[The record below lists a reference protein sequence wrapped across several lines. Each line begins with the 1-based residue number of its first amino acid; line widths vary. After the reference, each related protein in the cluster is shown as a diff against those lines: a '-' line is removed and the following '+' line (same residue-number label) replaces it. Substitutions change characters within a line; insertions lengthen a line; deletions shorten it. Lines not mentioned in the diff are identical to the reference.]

1 MPPYQSK
8 IKEQDEEL
16 RMKYKKLIEK
26 MTLQEKAS
34 LMSGKDFWQTMDIKR
49 LGINSI
55 FLSDGPHGIRKQAAA
70 ADHLGLNP
78 SIPATC
84 FPTAATVANSWDE
97 ELGQKLGEAL
107 GEEAVALKVNVVLG
121 PGVNMKRNPLCGRNF
136 EYFSEDPYLAGKMA
150 ASYIRGIQSK
160 GISACVKH
168 FCANNQEERR
178 MSIDTIVDER
188 TLREIYLTAFEIAIK
203 EGKTKA
209 LMSSYNMLNGE
220 YTNENIHLMRDILR
234 GEWQYDGCVVTDWGG
249 SNDRVA
255 GLFAGNELE
264 MPTTAGETD
273 EEIVQAVNSGVIQEE
288 VLDECVDRLLNLI
301 FETEEA
307 FKEPLKEIKAEVHH
321 ELACQIAEESIVLL
335 KNDNNILP
343 IKQNEKVA
351 VIGDFAVNPRYQG
364 AGSSI
369 VNPTKVDNMVDCFI
383 KSGIECVGFEQGFF
397 RYGKKKQAKQEKAC
411 RLAEKADIVL
421 LYLGL
426 DEYSEVEGMERKSM
440 RLPANQIDLLNAIY
454 SVNPNIVVVLS
465 CGSAIEMSWV
475 DRVKG
480 LVHGYLGGQAGAKA
494 MFSILSGKANPC
506 GKLAETYPLRYETTP
521 SFHHFPGKEVT
532 VEYREGLY
540 IGYRYF
546 DKINLPVQFPF
557 GYGLSY
563 TEFEYSNI
571 IVDRDKVS
579 FELKNT
585 GSRPGKEVVQ
595 LYVGCK
601 SDKIFRPKKELKGFT
616 KIMLQPGETQTVTI
630 HFDDKTFRYFNIVTN
645 QWEIETAAYEI
656 MIGASCTDIRL
667 QTVLMVEG
675 TGAPLPYDATK
686 LPSYY
691 TGGVYHVDTEEF
703 EVLLGHKV
711 PEAKFDQT
719 KVLGYNDTIA
729 QSQYAKGGFARF
741 IYRGIRFAYWF
752 LNKIGKRSSANI
764 IMMSIYHLPFRGIAR
779 TTGGIINMPM
789 LDGILMIV
797 NGHFFKGLHHVL
809 NERRKLK
816 SAAKQNAKL
825 GNEGKCEKNLRR

>member
-8 IKEQDEEL
+8 IKEQDEEF
-16 RMKYKKLIEK
+16 RMRYKELIEK

-97 ELGQKLGEAL
+97 KLGQKLGEAL

-209 LMSSYNMLNGE
+209 IMSSYNMLNGE

-255 GLFAGNELE
+255 GLLAGNELE
-264 MPTTAGETD
+264 MPTTAGETN
-273 EEIVQAVNSGVIQEE
+273 EEIVQAVNSGIIQEE

-307 FKEPLKEIKAEVHH
+307 FQEPAKKIKAEVHH
-321 ELACQIAEESIVLL
+321 ELACQITEESIVLL
-335 KNDNNILP
+335 KNENNILP
-343 IKQNEKVA
+343 IKQNERVA
-351 VIGDFAVNPRYQG
+351 VIGDFAVTPRYQG

-369 VNPTKVDNMVDCFI
+369 VNPIKVDNTVDCFI
-383 KSGIECVGFEQGFF
+383 KSGIECVGFEQGFE
-397 RYGKKKQAKQEKAC
+397 RYGKKNQAKQEKAC

-426 DEYSEVEGMERKSM
+426 DEYSEVEGMERTSM

-465 CGSAIEMSWV
+465 CGSAIEMSWA
-475 DRVKG
+475 DKVKG
-480 LVHGYLGGQAGAKA
+480 LLHGYLGGQAGAKA

-506 GKLAETYPLRYETTP
+506 GKLAETYPLRYEATP

-532 VEYREGLY
+532 VEYRESLY

-546 DKINLPVQFPF
+546 DKINAQVQFPF

-563 TEFEYSNI
+563 TDFEYSNI

-630 HFDDKTFRYFNIVTN
+630 CFDDKTFRYFNIATN
-645 QWEIETAAYEI
+645 QWEIESAAYEI

-667 QTVLMVEG
+667 QAVLMVEG
-675 TGAPLPYDATK
+675 TGAPLPYDGTK

-691 TGGVYHVDTEEF
+691 TGRVYHVGIEEY
-703 EVLLGHKV
+703 EVLLGHKI
-711 PEAKFDQT
+711 PEAKFDRT
-719 KVLGYNDTIA
+719 KILGYNDTIA
-729 QSQYAKGGFARF
+729 QCQYAKGGFARF

-752 LNKIGKRSSANI
+752 LNKIGQRSAANI

-809 NERRKLK
+809 HERRKLK
-816 SAAKQNAKL
+816 SAAKQKL
-825 GNEGKCEKNLRR
+825 SSEGKCEEKASSH